1 MSNLGRIF
9 HEKALFVLI
18 LFLGLLLL
26 DPLVPASLTMWP
38 FAIIGLAGAW
48 LLSEKGSFAGTLVL
62 FPTLVV
68 LFLAASLRLFPGAL
82 DQAARVPI
90 GILFMVCVLILYA
103 YCMVQI
109 VSVLMRAEEV
119 THHLIIWSVSL
130 YIVLGIFWAHIYTIL
145 NMFHPEAFSMN
156 VQQKG
161 SASDFVYFSFVTL
174 TSLGYGDITPRTEV
188 AQRLAI
194 TEVITGQFYLAVVV
208 AYLMNL
214 FMGRKF
220 RRVDESSPPGDD
232 PRD

>member
-1 MSNLGRIF
+1 VITLGRIV
-9 HEKALFVLI
+9 HEKALFVLL

-48 LLSEKGSFAGTLVL
+48 LLSDKGSVTGTIIL

-68 LFLAASLRLFPGAL
+68 LVLAAVLRLLPSVL
-82 DQAARVPI
+82 DQATRVPV
-90 GILFMVCVLILYA
+90 GILFMVCILILYA

-109 VSVLMRAEEV
+109 VSVLLKAEDV
-119 THHLIIWSVSL
+119 THHLIIWSASL

-145 NMFHPEAFSMN
+145 TSFQPEAFFIN
-156 VQQKG
+156 VEQKG
-161 SASDFVYFSFVTL
+161 SASDFVYFSFITL

-194 TEVITGQFYLAVVV
+194 TEVIAGQFYLAVVV

-214 FMGRKF
+214 FIGRKF
-220 RRVDESSPPGDD
+220 RKVDQSSKPGDD
-232 PRD
+232 QRE